1 MYKSKCDKCGRVLE
15 GYSEEHVDY
24 MLKQHRLSKKCKEM
38 SKKVA

>member
-1 MYKSKCDKCGRVLE
+1 MNKAKCDRCGKVLE

-24 MLKQHRLSKKCKEM
+24 MLKQHKLSKKCKEM